1 MKATQHKAGFV
12 NLVGRPNAGKS
23 TLLNQLT
30 GERLAIMSP
39 KVQTTR
45 HRIMGIVNG
54 ENYQIVFTD
63 NPGILEPKYGLQK
76 SMQAA
81 AEEALEDADVLI
93 WVVDATYEMDE
104 ELLERFRA
112 LKIPLAIALN
122 KVDQLTP
129 EETKMV
135 VTTWQKAMPKAFVIP
150 AAATL
155 RYNVDPLMEWIV
167 KQLPE
172 APPYY
177 PEDQLT
183 DRSERF
189 FVEEL
194 IREQIF
200 LQYRQE
206 IPYSVEVKV
215 EAFQVEEK
223 LIRIL
228 ANIFVNKKSQKPI
241 LIGKGGQAIKQ
252 LGIEARKNIE
262 AFVDKHVYL
271 ELHVKIRE
279 NWRDKPDQLRNFGYQ
294 NG

>member
-1 MKATQHKAGFV
+1 MKSEHKAGFV

-45 HRIMGIVNG
+45 HRILGIVNG
-54 ENYQIVFTD
+54 EGFQIVFTD
-63 NPGILEPKYGLQK
+63 NPGLLEPRYALQK
-76 SMQAA
+76 AMQAA
-81 AEEALEDADVLI
+81 AEEAFEDADVLV
-93 WVVDATYEMDE
+93 WLVDATYEPEDE
-104 ELLERFRA
+104 LVERM
-112 LKIPLAIALN
+112 KQIKVPLAIVVN
-122 KVDQLTP
+122 KVDLITP
-129 EETKMV
+129 AQTKQQV
-135 VTTWQKAMPKAFVIP
+135 DLWGVLAPNAFVLP

-155 RYNVDPLMEWIV
+155 RYNVDPLMKWIV
-167 KQLPE
+167 EQLPE

-189 FVEEL
+189 FIEEF

-200 LQYRQE
+200 IQYRQE

-215 EAFQVEEK
+215 EMFQEEEG
-223 LIRIL
+223 LTRIL

-252 LGIEARKNIE
+252 LGIEARKAIE
-262 AFVDKHVYL
+262 EFLQKKVYL

-279 NWRDKPDQLRNFGYQ
+279 NWRDQPDQLRHFGYQ
-294 NG
+294 P